1 MYLSDHPSWT
11 DAGLHTEMCVT
22 SGTRFDQGFPRGG
35 VLLLL
40 VQVGGVRQEGV
51 VVRRVLGQLHPEV
64 LHHLGHH
71 KVTPTVELE
80 GGGCIFGSPLQ
91 VDDIERR
98 SLLGRTVH
106 TPQPGVASQHL
117 KRDSV
122 PFGADKR
129 VPKKNVS

>member
-1 MYLSDHPSWT
+1 M
-11 DAGLHTEMCVT
+11 
-22 SGTRFDQGFPRGG
+22 
-35 VLLLL
+35 LLLL

-51 VVRRVLGQLHPEV
+51 VVGRVLGQLHPEV

-80 GGGCIFGSPLQ
+80 GGSCIFGSPLQ
-91 VDDIERR
+91 VDDVERW

-117 KRDSV
+117 KQNSF
-122 PFGADKR
+122 PFGTQRRMSADSA
-129 VPKKNVS
+129 P

>member
-22 SGTRFDQGFPRGG
+22 GGTRFDQGFPRGG

-51 VVRRVLGQLHPEV
+51 VVRRVLRQLHPEV

-80 GGGCIFGSPLQ
+80 GGSCIFGSPLQ

-117 KRDSV
+117 KQNSFK
-122 PFGADKR
+122 FGADKQD
-129 VPKKNVS
+129 PKKNVR